1 VRAFDRSW
9 GVAIALVLAAVTPRI
24 PDASALAAPLAL
36 AALSMR
42 REGPAPTVQAVW
54 TGALLGG
61 TALLASYPWLRE
73 NPLVSAL
80 ALVGL
85 PLGWRSGAAV
95 VGAFVVLVVL
105 LGRLRAVLPRGV
117 GGEALAAASAIFLAL
132 LLHLPGTGTPL
143 LPPETG
149 VTLEP
154 ARPAW
159 LAGFAAARPVGGVMV
174 ESSLSGGAGLA
185 NGTPV
190 ATVRLR
196 DEGGR
201 SVLWILRAGEGTG
214 EWAARRPDVER
225 SSLLKSP
232 PAWMSWVAG
241 DFFGQRYR
249 AAWTLTK
256 AERFTHLRIE
266 LARGLPPEVGL
277 TLHQVEVRR

>member
-1 VRAFDRSW
+1 
-9 GVAIALVLAAVTPRI
+9 
-24 PDASALAAPLAL
+24 
-36 AALSMR
+36 
-42 REGPAPTVQAVW
+42 
-54 TGALLGG
+54 
-61 TALLASYPWLRE
+61 
-73 NPLVSAL
+73 
-80 ALVGL
+80 
-85 PLGWRSGAAV
+85 
-95 VGAFVVLVVL
+95 
-105 LGRLRAVLPRGV
+105 
-117 GGEALAAASAIFLAL
+117 
-132 LLHLPGTGTPL
+132 
-143 LPPETG
+143 
-149 VTLEP
+149 
-154 ARPAW
+154 
-159 LAGFAAARPVGGVMV
+159 MV

-196 DEGGR
+196 DEGGKG
-201 SVLWILRAGEGTG
+201 VLWILRAGEGTG

-249 AAWTLTK
+249 AVWTLTT